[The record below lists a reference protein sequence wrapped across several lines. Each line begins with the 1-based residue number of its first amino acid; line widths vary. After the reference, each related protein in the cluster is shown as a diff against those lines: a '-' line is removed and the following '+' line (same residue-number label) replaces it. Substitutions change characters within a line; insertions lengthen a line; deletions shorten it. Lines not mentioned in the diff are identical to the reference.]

1 MKRLDEGLVQVS
13 NEVVGPER
21 YVRISEELIGCKSV
35 SSGCGHSIPVA
46 DPVGATD
53 GVGKLRSVVVG
64 EPDEVLHF
72 DVVAL
77 NVGAR
82 GGRVTA
88 MAGCSS
94 TEDTGIGVRWVV
106 NPDDNTLL

>member
-1 MKRLDEGLVQVS
+1 M
-13 NEVVGPER
+13 
-21 YVRISEELIGCKSV
+21 
-35 SSGCGHSIPVA
+35 
-46 DPVGATD
+46 
-53 GVGKLRSVVVG
+53 VVG

-94 TEDTGIGVRWVV
+94 TKDTGIGVRWVV

>member
-1 MKRLDEGLVQVS
+1 M
-13 NEVVGPER
+13 P
-21 YVRISEELIGCKSV
+21 
-35 SSGCGHSIPVA
+35 SSGRHSIPVA

-72 DVVAL
+72 NVVAL